1 MRRFYYVVNRKDGR
15 KYNRQIAI
23 FKHTR
28 NGVEFLCK
36 TRKYSTASTPGE
48 ASEVL
53 QCLAENGVIPKRWLD
68 LSRTSWRGAGYYA
81 GPVCNLVLIRELR
94 CQFD

>member
-36 TRKYSTASTPGE
+36 TRKYST
-48 ASEVL
+48 
-53 QCLAENGVIPKRWLD
+53 
-68 LSRTSWRGAGYYA
+68 TSIK
-81 GPVCNLVLIRELR
+81 NLGR
-94 CQFD
+94 

>member
-15 KYNRQIAI
+15 KYNRQIVI

-48 ASEVL
+48 KSEVL
-53 QCLAENGVIPKRWLD
+53 QALVENGFLPKKWLKV
-68 LSRTSWRGAGYYA
+68 SETRFSGAGYYCEA
-81 GPVCNLVLIRELR
+81 VRRAILIAELN
-94 CQFD
+94 CDFD

>member
-1 MRRFYYVVNRKDGR
+1 MKRFYYVVNRKDGR

-48 ASEVL
+48 ESEVL

-68 LSRTSWRGAGYYA
+68 LSKNVMARRGVLC
-81 GPVCNLVLIRELR
+81 GPGL
-94 CQFD
+94 